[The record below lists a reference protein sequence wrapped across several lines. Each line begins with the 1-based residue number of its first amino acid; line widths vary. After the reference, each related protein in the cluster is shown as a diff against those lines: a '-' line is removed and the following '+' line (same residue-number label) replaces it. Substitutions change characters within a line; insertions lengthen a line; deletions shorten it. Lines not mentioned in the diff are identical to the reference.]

1 MPLLTRSVAGNP
13 GQDLRARFALFFPSN
28 RWFDVLQ
35 KVSTQLKTNLT
46 SATKNRTDKVSGRWQ
61 VLVLE
66 GALEL
71 STSRV
76 SCSKLSFED

>member
-1 MPLLTRSVAGNP
+1 M
-13 GQDLRARFALFFPSN
+13 
-28 RWFDVLQ
+28 LQ

-46 SATKNRTDKVSGRWQ
+46 SATKNRADKVSGRWQ
-61 VLVLE
+61 VSVLE

-76 SCSKLSFED
+76 SCLKLSVED